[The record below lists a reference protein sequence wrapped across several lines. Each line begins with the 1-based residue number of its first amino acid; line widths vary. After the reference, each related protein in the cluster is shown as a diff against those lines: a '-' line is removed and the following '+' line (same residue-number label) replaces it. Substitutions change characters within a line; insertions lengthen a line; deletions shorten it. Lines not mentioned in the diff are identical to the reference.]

1 LKIDGL
7 KLYPPG
13 SDTRGWRMD
22 DEKETYPIYE
32 TLRKHGVRNICV
44 HKGVPG
50 LFLAEYC
57 HTHDVART
65 VADFPDLNFIA
76 YHSAISVGG

>member
-1 LKIDGL
+1 
-7 KLYPPG
+7 
-13 SDTRGWRMD
+13 MD